1 MKRTSHQSTLEQH
14 RRLCTDAKIEIKL
27 FCVQRLHRKQCCF
40 KEVQRCF
47 KEVQHFLLNHY
58 LFYLFLMCKTINQ
71 DQSLL
76 F

>member
-14 RRLCTDAKIEIKL
+14 KRLHTDAKIEIEF
-27 FCVQRLHRKQCCF
+27 FCAQRLHRK
-40 KEVQRCF
+40 QRCF
-47 KEVQHFLLNHY
+47 KEVQHFLSNHY
-58 LFYLFLMCKTINQ
+58 LFYLFLMCKIISQ